1 MDEKEKKIIEGAAHI
16 FMKLGIKSVNMDDI
30 ARNLGVSK
38 KTLYRF
44 VRDKEELVRRAI
56 DMHCDREDFAMNSI
70 CAKGLNAIDESFEMM
85 LFILELL
92 KNIHPSIMFDMQKYH
107 PGIWRDMM
115 EGRNKQIFKGIHS
128 NLEKGVAEGLY
139 RSELDPDI
147 VASIYISMVNRIMK
161 GDLNSNIS
169 KTLPEI
175 YLEIFRYHTR
185 GIASEK
191 GLSYLQEKVKQEQK
205 RIDLSSTI

>member
-1 MDEKEKKIIEGAAHI
+1 MDEKEKKIIEGAAEV
-16 FMKLGIKSVNMDDI
+16 FMKFGIKSVNMDDI
-30 ARNLGVSK
+30 AKNLGVSK

-44 VRDKEELVRRAI
+44 VRDKEDLVRRAM
-56 DMHCDREDFAMNSI
+56 DVHCDRENLAMNSI
-70 CAKGLNAIDESFEMM
+70 CAKGLNAIDENFEMM

-107 PGIWRDMM
+107 PSIMKDML
-115 EGRNKQIFKGIHS
+115 ESRNKQIFKCISS
-128 NLEKGVAEGLY
+128 NLEKGKSEGYY
-139 RSELDPDI
+139 RSDLDIDI
-147 VASIYISMVNRIMK
+147 VSNIYISMVNVIMK
-161 GDLNSNIS
+161 GNLYADGSR
-169 KTLPEI
+169 TLPEI

-191 GLSYLQEKVKQEQK
+191 GLTYLQEKVKQEQK